1 MSTGKV
7 AIITGASSGIGRHT
21 AIALSAAGWHLAL
34 TARRLPELQ
43 ETKSACANPEGCI
56 LVDGDITEETFVKRL
71 FEQTINR
78 FGRLDLLFNNAGKSD
93 KSHPIEEMPL
103 DLFTSVVNVNLVAS
117 FLCTREAFKIFKS
130 QTPMGGR
137 VINNGSLAAH
147 VPRPNSAAYACS
159 KHAVSG
165 LTKSSAIEGRKFD
178 ISVTQIDIGTYHR
191 PPWHPYPLVR
201 RAGFSTRA
209 TGNAHTSMASGH
221 TLGALQPD
229 GRRVVEPT
237 FDPVHV
243 AQTVVH
249 IASLPNSVTVLDINI
264 MGTGVPYA
272 GRG

>member
-21 AIALSAAGWHLAL
+21 AIALSAAGWSLAL
-34 TARRLPELQ
+34 TARRLPQLQ
-43 ETKSACANPEGCI
+43 ETKAACTDPEKCSLI
-56 LVDGDITEETFVKRL
+56 AGDITDETFVKSL
-71 FEQTINR
+71 FEQTINQ
-78 FGRLDLLFNNAGKSD
+78 FGRLDLLFNNAGMSD
-93 KSHPIEEMPL
+93 KAHPIEEMPL
-103 DLFTSVVNVNLVAS
+103 DLFTSVVNVNLIAS

-130 QTPMGGR
+130 QTPTGGR
-137 VINNGSLAAH
+137 IINNGSLAAH
-147 VPRPNSAAYACS
+147 VPRPHSAAYACS

-178 ISVTQIDIGTYHR
+178 IAVTQIDI
-191 PPWHPYPLVR
+191 
-201 RAGFSTRA
+201 
-209 TGNAHTSMASGH
+209 GNAHTSMAAGH

-237 FDPVHV
+237 FDPAHV

-249 IASLPNSVTVLDINI
+249 IAGLPNSVTVLDINI
-264 MGTGVPYA
+264 MATGAPYA

>member
-1 MSTGKV
+1 MSTEKV

-21 AIALSAAGWHLAL
+21 VIALSAAGWRLTL

-43 ETKSACANPEGCI
+43 ETRAACANPETCF
-56 LVDGDITEETFVKRL
+56 LVDGDITDEAFVKRL
-71 FEQTINR
+71 FEQTIHR
-78 FGRLDLLFNNAGKSD
+78 FGKLDLLFNNAGRSGQA
-93 KSHPIEEMPL
+93 HPIEEMPL
-103 DLFTSVVNVNLVAS
+103 ELFTSVVNVNLVAS

-137 VINNGSLAAH
+137 IINNGSLAAH
-147 VPRPNSAAYACS
+147 VPRPHSAAYACS

-165 LTKSSAIEGRKFD
+165 LTKSSAIEGRHFD
-178 ISVTQIDIGTYHR
+178 ISVTQIDIG
-191 PPWHPYPLVR
+191 
-201 RAGFSTRA
+201 
-209 TGNAHTSMASGH
+209 NAHTSMTARH

-243 AQTVVH
+243 AQTIVH

-264 MGTGVPYA
+264 MATGVPYA

>member
-1 MSTGKV
+1 VVQTETFFYAISIGNHNSAMSSEKV
-7 AIITGASSGIGRHT
+7 AIITGASSGIGRYT
-21 AIALSAAGWHLAL
+21 AIALSSAGWNLAL

-43 ETKSACANPEGCI
+43 ETKAACANSDKCLI
-56 LVDGDITEETFVKRL
+56 VNGDITDEEFVKHL
-71 FEQTINR
+71 FKLTMNR
-78 FGRLDLLFNNAGKSD
+78 FGRLDLLFNNAGISD
-93 KSHPIEEMPL
+93 KAHPIEEMPL
-103 DLFTSVVNVNLVAS
+103 QLFMSVVNVNLVAS

-130 QTPMGGR
+130 QTPTGGR

-165 LTKSSAIEGRKFD
+165 LTKSSAIEGRKYD
-178 ISVTQIDIGTYHR
+178 ISVTQIDI
-191 PPWHPYPLVR
+191 
-201 RAGFSTRA
+201 
-209 TGNAHTSMASGH
+209 GNAHTSMASGH

-243 AQTVVH
+243 ARTIVH
-249 IASLPNSVTVLDINI
+249 LASLPNSVTVLDINI
-264 MGTGVPYA
+264 MATGVPFA